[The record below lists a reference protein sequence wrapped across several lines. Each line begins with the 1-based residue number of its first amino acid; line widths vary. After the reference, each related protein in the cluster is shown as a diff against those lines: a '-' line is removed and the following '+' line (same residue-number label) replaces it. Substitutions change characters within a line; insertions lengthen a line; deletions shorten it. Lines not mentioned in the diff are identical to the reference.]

1 LAAFSQWL
9 RIRDISMTAKLNIDL
24 KQGLSGRT
32 RARNRGFGVE
42 TAIENVESTV
52 VRRLIAKEAGV
63 RAFRPGQA
71 FMRSAKFPKKREN
84 GRENP
89 AFCTFDFVSGL
100 LVRRSCAIC

>member
-1 LAAFSQWL
+1 MVA
-9 RIRDISMTAKLNIDL
+9 N
-24 KQGLSGRT
+24 QGYFHDSETQHRFEAGSFRQNSSPQP
-32 RARNRGFGVE
+32 RVGVE

>member
-1 LAAFSQWL
+1 
-9 RIRDISMTAKLNIDL
+9 M
-24 KQGLSGRT
+24 
-32 RARNRGFGVE
+32 V
-42 TAIENVESTV
+42 
-52 VRRLIAKEAGV
+52 IAKEAGV
-63 RAFRPGQA
+63 RAFRPGQE